1 MALGACEAVLW
12 RNRRS
17 LRVPALSVSANLLCS
32 CLVVFSV
39 TFAVQADSVKPAIDE
54 TIAGTLEE
62 LRQHLGGSQGVFDSA
77 AGILVFPDVVKM
89 GFGAGSQYG
98 EGALLVDDRPVAYY
112 AIVGGP
118 FGLGL
123 GAHYKAQVVAFM
135 TPDALAQFTRLR
147 AWEVGRDGH
156 VALLRPGAE
165 GTIDIDG
172 ISDPVVG
179 IVFSER
185 GLSYNVSLR
194 GNRFVRIAR

>member
-1 MALGACEAVLW
+1 MNL
-12 RNRRS
+12 RKS
-17 LRVPALSVSANLLCS
+17 LSALSPLLGLLLLLS
-32 CLVVFSV
+32 WGV
-39 TFAVQADSVKPAIDE
+39 AQADSREKIDS
-54 TIAGTLEE
+54 
-62 LRQHLGGSQGVFDSA
+62 GSQAALQDLQAHVPGVDKLLDKA
-77 AGILVFPDVVKM
+77 YGVLVFPDVVKM